1 VKLCIYAVC
10 AASLTF
16 LSSPLGAQ
24 LAPAPAP
31 AGAAAASYQFALGKL
46 LAVEG
51 SVNDALAA
59 FEAAEKAA
67 PGAPETAYV
76 LVEHAQLLG
85 RMAQYARSTSL
96 RDDSLKKAA
105 EKVDAARKLAPE
117 NLDVL
122 RAVGE
127 IYIDLGASDPSYLAI
142 ARDALEG
149 VRKRDPHDAQSLLTL
164 GRIYF
169 DQNQPAK
176 AAEVFRELVNNVPEQ
191 RMAYALLVESLMRAN
206 QPEEAEKALS
216 EILVSDPGSLEARL
230 TLADLQ
236 GRRGDSQAALKTLR
250 SAPEETRYDPRLRR
264 QIAFALYQNGEL
276 DEALKATEPVA
287 GESPAQ
293 PGQPGDEGRRA
304 LNVLRGL
311 IFTAQGR
318 NDEAIALLGKVHE
331 AEPKDPGVALAL
343 SRVLQRAGR
352 REAAA
357 ATLSDLAAALEKD
370 GKAKEAQEARLDAA
384 QVWFDGKR
392 WDKAVET
399 LAPLLAVQDDAVRLQ
414 AVAQTTDALAR
425 SKRYDEALALLAKEK
440 EIPGVT
446 AKRAE
451 VLSRAGREA
460 EASRLLAGLAA
471 GDDGSAQ
478 AAAQAWQRLEKYQE
492 SIPILEKLA
501 TAHPDQVIP
510 GFLLGSAYERTG
522 QRDRAVGEFR
532 RILKIEPDFHAA
544 LNYLGYTF
552 AEQGVNLEEALKLV
566 SRAVTLDPDN
576 GAYVDSLGWTY
587 YRLGRTEQARGTLER
602 AARLEPED
610 ATLQEHLG
618 DVYVALGQMERARQA
633 YQRALELEGDNR
645 EQVRRKL
652 GDLGKGKT
660 R

>member
-1 VKLCIYAVC
+1 VKLCVYAVC

-16 LSSPLGAQ
+16 LSSSHSPLGAQ
-24 LAPAPAP
+24 PVPAPP
-31 AGAAAASYQFALGKL
+31 DAAAASYQFALGKL

-67 PGAPETAYV
+67 PGAQETAYV
-76 LVEHAQLLG
+76 LVEHAQLLD

-105 EKVDAARKLAPE
+105 EKVDAARKLAPD

-206 QPEEAEKALS
+206 QPEEAEKALG

-250 SAPEETRYDPRLRR
+250 SAPEEARDDPRLRR
-264 QIAFALYQNGEL
+264 QLAFALYRSGDL

-287 GESPAQ
+287 GEAPA
-293 PGQPGDEGRRA
+293 QPGDEGQRS
-304 LNVLRGL
+304 LSVLRGL

-318 NDEAIALLGKVHE
+318 NDEAIALLGKVRD
-331 AEPKDPGVALAL
+331 AEPKDAGVALAL
-343 SRVLQRAGR
+343 SRVLQRAGQ

-357 ATLSDLAAALEKD
+357 KTLTDLATALEKD

-384 QVWFDGKR
+384 QVWFDGKQ
-392 WDKAVET
+392 WDKAAET
-399 LAPLLAVQDDAVRLQ
+399 LRSP
-414 AVAQTTDALAR
+414 ALPPGTRPPPRPPRRPGSGWR
-425 SKRYDEALALLAKEK
+425 STR
-440 EIPGVT
+440 
-446 AKRAE
+446 
-451 VLSRAGREA
+451 SR
-460 EASRLLAGLAA
+460 SR
-471 GDDGSAQ
+471 S
-478 AAAQAWQRLEKYQE
+478 WR
-492 SIPILEKLA
+492 SSPPP
-501 TAHPDQVIP
+501 TP
-510 GFLLGSAYERTG
+510 
-522 QRDRAVGEFR
+522 
-532 RILKIEPDFHAA
+532 
-544 LNYLGYTF
+544 
-552 AEQGVNLEEALKLV
+552 
-566 SRAVTLDPDN
+566 
-576 GAYVDSLGWTY
+576 
-587 YRLGRTEQARGTLER
+587 
-602 AARLEPED
+602 
-610 ATLQEHLG
+610 
-618 DVYVALGQMERARQA
+618 
-633 YQRALELEGDNR
+633 
-645 EQVRRKL
+645 
-652 GDLGKGKT
+652 T